1 MKTLG
6 DLLKETR
13 ESKNL
18 LLRELAAAIHV
29 DTAMI
34 SKFEKGER
42 KPTREQVIKL
52 AKTLE
57 LDEKFLLTHYLS
69 EKILDELQEDALAG
83 DALKMAEAKMK
94 LSRKNKK

>member
-1 MKTLG
+1 M
-6 DLLKETR
+6 
-13 ESKNL
+13 
-18 LLRELAAAIHV
+18 
-29 DTAMI
+29 
-34 SKFEKGER
+34 
-42 KPTREQVIKL
+42 
-52 AKTLE
+52 LE